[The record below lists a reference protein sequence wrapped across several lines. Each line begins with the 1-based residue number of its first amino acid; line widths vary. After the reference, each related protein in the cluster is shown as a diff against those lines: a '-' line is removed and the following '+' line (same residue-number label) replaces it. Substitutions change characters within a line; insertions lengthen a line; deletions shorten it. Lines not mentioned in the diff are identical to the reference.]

1 MNLEKAIQIAVDAH
15 TGQIDKGNNPYI
27 LHPLRV
33 MLSLE
38 NEEEQIVGILHDVV
52 EDCDGWTYEKL
63 RSEGFSE
70 NILDALRSVSK
81 TDREEVEFKS
91 ACEENKLKY
100 YLQFI
105 SRAKENKIG
114 KKVKIA
120 DLKDNLDISRINDI
134 TEQDKSRLKR
144 YQKALE
150 LLEMKYTIK
159 KTAMYGT
166 SYIGEFDT
174 YADASAV
181 AQQLVSTSSD
191 EIFVEVV
198 SSDQNSRKNQ
208 LIK

>member
-27 LHPLRV
+27 FHPLRV

-91 ACEENKLKY
+91 AC
-100 YLQFI
+100 
-105 SRAKENKIG
+105 
-114 KKVKIA
+114 
-120 DLKDNLDISRINDI
+120 
-134 TEQDKSRLKR
+134 
-144 YQKALE
+144 
-150 LLEMKYTIK
+150 
-159 KTAMYGT
+159 
-166 SYIGEFDT
+166 
-174 YADASAV
+174 
-181 AQQLVSTSSD
+181 
-191 EIFVEVV
+191 
-198 SSDQNSRKNQ
+198 
-208 LIK
+208 